1 MAAVNYATMY
11 QQALQQVYKVGLRFE
26 ECYNTPNNNLVKW
39 VSAKTIQVPNIS
51 TGGYTDTNRD
61 TITTFGRKVDNNWIP
76 FTLGHD
82 REFSTLVDPN
92 DIDESNMALTIANIT
107 QVFNTE
113 QKIPEMDSYMA
124 SKLYSE
130 YTNLGGTID
139 TTVLDVTN
147 VLSVFDKMMEE
158 MDEGEVPIE
167 NRILY
172 VTPAVNTLLKNAQQ
186 IQRRM
191 DVNGNSGSVSRSIR
205 SLEEVVIKVVPSTR
219 MKTLYNFTNGAV
231 ADAAAK
237 QINMILCH
245 CTAMFAPQK
254 YEFVSL
260 DQPTAKTGGKWL
272 YYERKYWDVFLINKK
287 LKGVQINAQAA
298 V

>member
-1 MAAVNYATMY
+1 
-11 QQALQQVYKVGLRFE
+11 
-26 ECYNTPNNNLVKW
+26 
-39 VSAKTIQVPNIS
+39 
-51 TGGYTDTNRD
+51 
-61 TITTFGRKVDNNWIP
+61 VDNSWLP

-92 DIDESNMALTIANIT
+92 DIDESNMAVTIANIT
-107 QVFNTE
+107 QVFNNE

-124 SKLYSE
+124 SKLYSQV
-130 YTNLGGTID
+130 TAQGGTID
-139 TTVLDVTN
+139 TTTLDITN
-147 VLSVFDKMMEE
+147 VLTRFDAMMEA
-158 MDEGEVPIE
+158 MDEAEVPIDG
-167 NRILY
+167 RILY

-191 DVNGNSGSVSRSIR
+191 DVGQGNTGVTRSVR
-205 SLEEVVIKVVPSTR
+205 SLDEVTIKVVPSTR
-219 MKTLYNFTNGAV
+219 MKSAYDFTVGAV
-231 ADAAAK
+231 PAVGAK
-237 QINMILCH
+237 QIYMILCH

-272 YYERKYWDVFLINKK
+272 YYERKYWDVFVISKK
-287 LKGVQINAQAA
+287 VKGIQMQAQ